1 MNRKQAVLVVALAS
15 ILLSLSGFLIKIISV
30 SPFTLVGVRSAVAS
44 IVILLWLGR
53 PRFTW
58 SAPQVVG
65 AVGLLGAQL
74 FFVLATRQTT
84 AANAIFIQYT
94 APIYVALFGIWFLQE
109 RATAVDWLTM
119 AAIGVGMFL
128 FFQDGFATGSYWGN
142 FNAFLS
148 SISFAAFMLCMRKQK
163 DGSAIESVLLGSILA
178 ALVGLPF
185 LLREQPSAVEWSGL
199 IFMGVVQTGIPF
211 VMLALAIRQIT
222 AVESILIQTLE
233 PIFNPVWVFMAVGE
247 IPTPLAVAGG
257 VIVVASVVLRAL
269 WATRARPVLV

>member
-65 AVGLLGAQL
+65 AVGLLGAQI

-233 PIFNPVWVFMAVGE
+233 PIFNPVWVFMVVGE